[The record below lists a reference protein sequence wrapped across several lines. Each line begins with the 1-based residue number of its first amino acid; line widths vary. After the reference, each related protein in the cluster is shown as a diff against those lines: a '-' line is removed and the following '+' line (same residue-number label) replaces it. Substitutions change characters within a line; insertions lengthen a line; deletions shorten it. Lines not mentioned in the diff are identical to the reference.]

1 MDFRA
6 LPPQRRQGIGRNHA
20 GPDTRFGKRRSDR
33 FAIFRQ
39 SIAIAVRPIN
49 PFARDRS
56 FEDVFSGCADRKPSV
71 IDAVA
76 GEQAPGDPRIL
87 VGERD
92 GDNVG
97 VSPLLH
103 LAKPQASWILFF
115 SNPPERGA
123 SAVDQ
128 QRAQIAISTFADAG

>member
-6 LPPQRRQGIGRNHA
+6 LPPQRRQGIGRSHA

-56 FEDVFSGCADRKPSV
+56 FGDVLSGCVDRKPSV

-92 GDNVG
+92 SDNVG
-97 VSPLLH
+97 VSPLPH
-103 LAKPQASWILFF
+103 PA
-115 SNPPERGA
+115 
-123 SAVDQ
+123 
-128 QRAQIAISTFADAG
+128 